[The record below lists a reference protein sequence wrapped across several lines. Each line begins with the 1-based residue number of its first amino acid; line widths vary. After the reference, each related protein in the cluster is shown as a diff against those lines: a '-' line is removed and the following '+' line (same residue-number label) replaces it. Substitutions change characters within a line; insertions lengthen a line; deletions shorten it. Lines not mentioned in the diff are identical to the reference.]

1 MRCQR
6 EEPPEPAPATDR
18 RTELL
23 LEIDHWTGFS
33 RHFTHLKSQEPATD
47 KVLLLTAI
55 LADAI
60 NPGLTKMAE
69 ACPGSTVARLSWLS
83 AWHIRDET
91 YSKALAEIVNFQH
104 GVPGKTGGYA
114 AFEADLM
121 LPQIAKII
129 LVKKPLID
137 AETKLGKKHFPGV
150 GRERGAAHPAHAV
163 LLATNH
169 KTVEVKVAPIECD
182 LEQSVQRGDAAV
194 AGHVQTPPYRRVDLE
209 KQDVELVNFRQ
220 KRLAGP

>member
-1 MRCQR
+1 MSNVLKVSLQTTIYSLRDRGWSQR
-6 EEPPEPAPATDR
+6 RIAR
-18 RTELL
+18 EL
-23 LEIDHWTGFS
+23 ETGKN
-33 RHFTHLKSQEPATD
+33 R
-47 KVLLLTAI
+47 
-55 LADAI
+55 
-60 NPGLTKMAE
+60 
-69 ACPGSTVARLSWLS
+69 
-83 AWHIRDET
+83 
-91 YSKALAEIVNFQH
+91 
-104 GVPGKTGGYA
+104 GYA

-137 AETKLGKKHFPGV
+137 AETKLGKKLFPGV

-182 LEQSVQRGDAAV
+182 LEQLVQRGDAAV

-209 KQDVELVNFRQ
+209 EQDVELVNFRQ